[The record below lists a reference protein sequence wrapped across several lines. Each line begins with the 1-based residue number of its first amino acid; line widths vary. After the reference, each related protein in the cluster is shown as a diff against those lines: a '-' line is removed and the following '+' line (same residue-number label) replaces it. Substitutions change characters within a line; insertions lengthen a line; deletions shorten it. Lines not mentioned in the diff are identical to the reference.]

1 MTESFLWVGLANV
14 VEPINLLAI
23 LAGTLIGMFIGAMPG
38 LSATMAIALLLPLTY
53 SLRPETG
60 LAMLASL
67 YLAAMYG
74 GSIAAILLRTP
85 GTPAAAATVLDGY
98 PMAQKG
104 EAGRAL
110 GLSLTASLIGGV
122 ISSIVLLTVAPLLG
136 RIVLNFGPV
145 EIFAVAVL
153 GITIIGSLS
162 QGSAILGLMSGAIGL
177 LISMVGMDLTTGTPR
192 FTFGILDLFGGVN
205 FTVALIGLFSIP
217 QAVRLIVMGQANAGD
232 RISNVRDRMLPT
244 GRQFLEMLP
253 NSLRSSVIG
262 VFTGLI
268 PGTGGDTA
276 SWFAYNEAKRFS
288 KHKAK
293 FGTGYPAG
301 IVAPEA
307 ANNAVVGGALIP
319 TIALGIPGSSA
330 TAVLLGGLMV
340 HGILPGPTL
349 MTEYGDVT
357 YTLLWAVMF
366 ANIALFLVGLLFTRA
381 CVAVTKIPN
390 RVVGP
395 VIVVLSVIGAFAINN
410 SVFDIGLMIAFG
422 IVGLAFDQFQI
433 PTPPLVIGLILGP
446 ILDTTLQQS
455 LLIGA
460 GSWWIFLENP
470 ISATLL
476 AVALLSVL
484 QATPFFGSLA
494 RVFRKPRAEG
504 AESAGGDMAGSRE

>member
-1 MTESFLWVGLANV
+1 MDSFFWIGLSNV
-14 VEPINLLAI
+14 VEPINIAAI
-23 LAGTLIGMFIGAMPG
+23 LVGVTVGMFIGAMPG

-53 SLRPETG
+53 SFPPETG

-98 PMAQKG
+98 PMARKG
-104 EAGRAL
+104 QAGKAL

-122 ISSIVLLTVAPLLG
+122 ISAIVLLTVAPLLG
-136 RIVLNFGPV
+136 SLVLNFGPV
-145 EIFAVAVL
+145 EIFAIAVL

-162 QGSAILGLMSGAIGL
+162 QGSTILGLMSGAIGL
-177 LISMVGMDLTTGTPR
+177 MLGMVGMDLTTGTPR
-192 FTFGILDLFGGVN
+192 FSFGFLELFSGIN

-217 QAVRLIVMGQANAGD
+217 QAVRLIMQGNTNTDARVSSVTG
-232 RISNVRDRMLPT
+232 RMLPT
-244 GRQFLEMLP
+244 GSEFIQMLP

-262 VFTGLI
+262 VFVGLI

-288 KHKAK
+288 RNKAE
-293 FGTGYPAG
+293 FGTGCPAG
-301 IVAPEA
+301 VVAPEA

-319 TIALGIPGSSA
+319 TIALGIPGSAS

-340 HGILPGPTL
+340 HGILPGPSL
-349 MTEYGDVT
+349 MTDYGDVT
-357 YTLLWAVMF
+357 YTLLWAVLF
-366 ANIALFLVGLLFTRA
+366 ANVALFLVGLLFTRA

-395 VIVVLSVIGAFAINN
+395 VIVVLSVIGAYAINN

-422 IVGLAFDQFQI
+422 MVGLAFDSFRI

-446 ILDTTLQQS
+446 ILDTTMQQS
-455 LLIGA
+455 LLIG
-460 GSWWIFLENP
+460 GGRWTIFIENP

-476 AVALLSVL
+476 AIAALSIL
-484 QATPFFGSLA
+484 QATPLFGAIA
-494 RVFRKPRAEG
+494 RKVRPRSVSG
-504 AESAGGDMAGSRE
+504 T

>member
-1 MTESFLWVGLANV
+1 MDSFFWIGLANV
-14 VEPINLLAI
+14 VEPVNLAAI
-23 LAGTLIGMFIGAMPG
+23 LIGVTVGMFVGAMPG

-53 SLRPETG
+53 SFRPETG
-60 LAMLASL
+60 LALLASL

-104 EAGRAL
+104 HAGKAL

-122 ISSIVLLTVAPLLG
+122 ISAIVLLTVAPLLG
-136 RIVLNFGPV
+136 RLVLNFGPV
-145 EIFAVAVL
+145 EIFAIAVL

-162 QGSAILGLMSGAIGL
+162 QGSTILGLMSGAIGL
-177 LISMVGMDLTTGTPR
+177 LLGMVGMDLTTGTPR
-192 FTFGILDLFGGVN
+192 FSFGFLELFGGID

-217 QAVRLIVMGQANAGD
+217 QAVRLIMQGNTNKNA
-232 RISNVRDRMLPT
+232 RVSNVTDRMLPT
-244 GRQFLEMLP
+244 GPEFLKMLP

-262 VFTGLI
+262 VFVGLI

-288 KHKAK
+288 RNKAE

-319 TIALGIPGSSA
+319 TIALGIPGSAS

-340 HGILPGPTL
+340 HGILPGPSL
-349 MTEYGDVT
+349 MTDYGDVT
-357 YTLLWAVMF
+357 YTLLWAVLF
-366 ANIALFLVGLLFTRA
+366 ANVALFLVGLLFTRA

-395 VIVVLSVIGAFAINN
+395 VIVVLSVIGAYAINN

-422 IVGLAFDQFQI
+422 MLGLAFDSFRI

-455 LLIGA
+455 LLIG
-460 GSWWIFLENP
+460 GGQWTVFIENP

-476 AVALLSVL
+476 VFALLSIL
-484 QATPFFGSLA
+484 QATPLFGSLA
-494 RVFRKPRAEG
+494 RRFRTRPVKG
-504 AESAGGDMAGSRE
+504 AEPAGGDVAGSRE